1 MYILAVEKNNDD
13 ARRNNSSSTHLDAPR
28 DVLLTEAR
36 LKSLAEYERE
46 KRQYTQKDKNYWERE
61 IYLKRRRINSNE
73 IDDVA
78 NGVGAGA

>member
-1 MYILAVEKNNDD
+1 M
-13 ARRNNSSSTHLDAPR
+13 
-28 DVLLTEAR
+28 LTEAR